1 MSHLAWTHVDHGLE
15 DTGGVVH
22 HGLGVRQ
29 VVRAGQHQ
37 PREVGLE
44 QEAGLGV
51 GGVHGV
57 DVDLERTL
65 LGQFCIDIILVV
77 SNRKLTELRGVHQ
90 CL

>member
-1 MSHLAWTHVDHGLE
+1 MAWRTR
-15 DTGGVVH
+15 GGVVH

-51 GGVHGV
+51 GGVHRV

-65 LGQFCIDIILVV
+65 LRQLGVDIVLVM
-77 SNRKLTELRGVHQ
+77 SDRKLTELSGVHQ
-90 CL
+90 RLQHLLCL